1 MMQYRQYKARRRLYT
16 PQLPNDV
23 IHRLYLAARALGRPM
38 TRVAAEAVDRY
49 LNELELAPENGD
61 VFVLTPSGEAAMR
74 ARREDRK
81 AA

>member
-1 MMQYRQYKARRRLYT
+1 MMQYRQYKATRRLYT

-38 TRVAAEAVDRY
+38 TRVAAEAIDRY

-61 VFVLTPSGEAAMR
+61 MFVLTPSGEAAVL
-74 ARREDRK
+74 ARCQEQK